1 MFDTEEDAKQS
12 LLDLKFKKRVFQGA
26 LVKARLKTETVVRS
40 FYPLQNTPPVFPVLP
55 YGNMM
60 GGMVPG
66 MMAPVPGPFGYMN
79 VPMMMPLGSLNG
91 GVMQQQQQQ
100 QQQQQMNLPIGAADY
115 QPQPPPQHMIKTVS
129 SVDRMD
135 MMMPSSGQ
143 AITSS
148 THGQTMNGTSSSPPL
163 SNIST
168 THSNNNIST
177 NNSNNNNMISNTSSI
192 SNTNSSEEAPKPRDN
207 RNRTQNNNIHSN
219 TPGGAHRSSSAQ
231 GNQQAADNRRKDGG
245 SSNRRPIGGPNGS
258 HAPTSNSNGS
268 HTNGSGGASKSSSY
282 LEKAIIEINVANFPP
297 LNGVED
303 LPATSPGGK
312 EAPSSSIDPSIT
324 ATTTAVVS
332 STETS
337 SSSSSTQHHESR
349 GGATVEAAVAVGEA
363 TRTVTAGR

>member
-100 QQQQQMNLPIGAADY
+100 QQQQMNLPIGAADY
-115 QPQPPPQHMIKTVS
+115 QPPPQHMIKTVS

-135 MMMPSSGQ
+135 TMMMPSSGQ
-143 AITSS
+143 AIISS

-177 NNSNNNNMISNTSSI
+177 NNSNSNNNMISTTSSI

-207 RNRTQNNNIHSN
+207 RNRAQNNNIHSN

-231 GNQQAADNRRKDGG
+231 GNNQQAADNRRKDGG
-245 SSNRRPIGGPNGS
+245 SSNRRPISGPNGS
-258 HAPTSNSNGS
+258 HAPTNGS
-268 HTNGSGGASKSSSY
+268 SGGGASKSSY

-312 EAPSSSIDPSIT
+312 EAPSSSIDPSTT

-332 STETS
+332 STETVS
-337 SSSSSTQHHESR
+337 SSSLSSSTQHHESR
-349 GGATVEAAVAVGEA
+349 GGANVEAAVAVGEA
-363 TRTVTAGR
+363 TRSVTAGR

>member
-40 FYPLQNTPPVFPVLP
+40 FYPLQSTPPVFPVLP

-60 GGMVPG
+60 GGMLPG

-100 QQQQQMNLPIGAADY
+100 QMNLPIGAADY
-115 QPQPPPQHMIKTVS
+115 QPQQHMIKTVS
-129 SVDRMD
+129 SVDRID
-135 MMMPSSGQ
+135 MMMPSSSQ
-143 AITSS
+143 AIISS
-148 THGQTMNGTSSSPPL
+148 SMNGTSSSPPL
-163 SNIST
+163 SNST

-177 NNSNNNNMISNTSSI
+177 NNSNNMISNTSSI

-219 TPGGAHRSSSAQ
+219 TPGGAHRSTSAQ
-231 GNQQAADNRRKDGG
+231 GNQQAADSRRKDGG
-245 SSNRRPIGGPNGS
+245 SSNRRSTGGPNGS
-258 HAPTSNSNGS
+258 HAPTSNG
-268 HTNGSGGASKSSSY
+268 GGGGGASKSSY

-312 EAPSSSIDPSIT
+312 EAPSISIDPST
-324 ATTTAVVS
+324 AAAVVS
-332 STETS
+332 STETVS
-337 SSSSSTQHHESR
+337 SSVSSSSTQHHESR